1 MTIEKIKSE
10 KAEAEKFIAQVK
22 AMDDARAQRLSDV
35 LTGMELER
43 VASAQKAN
51 DDGKVQH

>member
-1 MTIEKIKSE
+1 MTIEKVKSE

-22 AMDDARAQRLSDV
+22 AMDDARTQRLHDV

-43 VASAQKAN
+43 MVAAKKTAAN
-51 DDGKVQH
+51 EDHNG

>member
-1 MTIEKIKSE
+1 MTIEKVKSE

-22 AMDDARAQRLSDV
+22 ALDDARSQRLHDV

-43 VASAQKAN
+43 SASAQKAN

>member
-1 MTIEKIKSE
+1 MTIEKVKSE

-22 AMDDARAQRLSDV
+22 ALDDARTQRLLDV

-43 VASAQKAN
+43 SASAQKAN

>member
-1 MTIEKIKSE
+1 MTIEKVKSE

-22 AMDDARAQRLSDV
+22 ALDDARTQRLHDV

-43 VASAQKAN
+43 SASAQKAN

>member
-10 KAEAEKFIAQVK
+10 KTEAEKFIALVK
-22 AMDDARAQRLSDV
+22 TMDDARSQRLHDV

-43 VASAQKAN
+43 MATATKKAAN
-51 DDGKVQH
+51 EYHDS

>member
-10 KAEAEKFIAQVK
+10 KAEAEKFITQVK
-22 AMDDARAQRLSDV
+22 AMDDARTQRLHDV

-43 VASAQKAN
+43 MAAAKKTAAN
-51 DDGKVQH
+51 EDHNG

>member
-22 AMDDARAQRLSDV
+22 ALDDARTQRLHDV

-43 VASAQKAN
+43 SASAQKAN